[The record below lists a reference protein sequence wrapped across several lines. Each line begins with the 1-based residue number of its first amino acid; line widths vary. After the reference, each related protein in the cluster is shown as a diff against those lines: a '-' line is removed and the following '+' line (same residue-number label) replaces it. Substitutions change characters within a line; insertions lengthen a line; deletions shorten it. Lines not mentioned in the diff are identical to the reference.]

1 MINKIDM
8 DNRILLSFVI
18 PCYRSEKTIE
28 LVVQEIRDVV
38 SSRANFDYE
47 VVTVNDCSP
56 DGVYEV
62 LRRLAAEDKKVKVI
76 NLSKNMGKHAA
87 VMAGYS
93 VVQGDYV
100 INIDDDYQCPV
111 DQVWKMVDP
120 MIADE
125 CDVTVAGYHDKKE
138 SVWKRLGSKLNDA
151 SMSAMVGNPKG
162 IHWSNY
168 SAMKRFVCDEMVNYK
183 NPYPFLAGLMLRV
196 TRRVKQVELHERERA
211 DDNKSG
217 FTFFKSVGLFIN
229 GMTAFSVKPLRVSTG
244 FGALMAVIGIIWT
257 IYIVIK
263 RIVDPGV
270 PLGYSSMMALILFM
284 GGINFAFLGL
294 IGEYLGRIYICIND
308 SPQYVIKE
316 TINIQ
321 PADEAQA

>member
-1 MINKIDM
+1 MSSDINNNKDHKTLI
-8 DNRILLSFVI
+8 SYVI

-28 LVVQEIRDVV
+28 LVVREIREVTAERDD
-38 SSRANFDYE
+38 FDYE
-47 VVTVNDCSP
+47 VITVNDCSP

-62 LRRLAAEDKKVKVI
+62 LKKLAAEDDKVKVI

-93 VVQGDYV
+93 VVKGDYV

-111 DQVWKMVDP
+111 NDVWKMIDP

-125 CDVTVAGYHDKKE
+125 CDVTVAGYHDRKE
-138 SVWKRLGSKLNDA
+138 ALWKRLGSKLNDA
-151 SMSAMVGNPKG
+151 TMSAMVGNPKG
-162 IHWSNY
+162 IQWSNY
-168 SAMKRFVCDEMVNYK
+168 SAMKRFVCDEMLNYK

-211 DDNKSG
+211 DDNGSG
-217 FTFFKSVGLFIN
+217 FTLIRSIKLFID

-244 FGALMAVIGIIWT
+244 VGAILAVIGIIWT
-257 IYIVIK
+257 IIIVIK

-316 TINIQ
+316 TINI
-321 PADEAQA
+321 

>member
-1 MINKIDM
+1 MISESDM
-8 DNRILLSFVI
+8 SDKVLLSFVI

-28 LVVQEIRDVV
+28 LVVQEIREVV
-38 SSRANFDYE
+38 ASRANYDYE
-47 VVTVNDCSP
+47 VIAVNDCSP

-62 LRRLAAEDKKVKVI
+62 LKKLAAEDTKVKVI

-111 DQVWKMVDP
+111 NDVWKMIDP
-120 MIADE
+120 MVADE

-138 SVWKRLGSKLNDA
+138 SVWKKLGSRLNDA
-151 SMSAMVGNPKG
+151 TMSAMLGNPQG

-168 SAMKRFVCDEMVNYK
+168 SAMKRFVCDEMLNYK

-196 TRRVKQVELHERERA
+196 TRRVMQVELHERDRA

-244 FGALMAVIGIIWT
+244 FGALLAALGIIWT

-270 PLGYSSMMALILFM
+270 PLGYSSMMALILFV

-316 TINIQ
+316 TINI
-321 PADEAQA
+321 